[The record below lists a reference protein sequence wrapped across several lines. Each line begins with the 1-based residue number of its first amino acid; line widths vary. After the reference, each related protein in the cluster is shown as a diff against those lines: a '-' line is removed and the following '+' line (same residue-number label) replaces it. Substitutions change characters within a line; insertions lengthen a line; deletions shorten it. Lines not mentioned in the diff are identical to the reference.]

1 MLTDGGSE
9 LQDLLKWTP
18 SGLYCEPGG
27 FFIDPWRAVERAV
40 ITHAHSDHARMGSSR
55 YLCVSDGERLLRERL
70 GPSISLETLGY
81 GETMTLGDVRLSLHP
96 AGHVLGSAQVRIERK
111 GYTAVV
117 SGDYK
122 RQQDPTCEPFV
133 PLRCNLFVTE
143 STFGLPVFHWTSP
156 EAVASEIIE
165 WKQKNHEAGRAS
177 VLFAYSLGKA
187 QRLMAMV
194 GDRCGPIYL
203 HGAMEGTTHAYRA
216 SGRALPATV
225 QVRDAS
231 VSTPWHEGIVLA
243 PSSAQG
249 SPWMRRF
256 GDYSSGVASGWMAIR
271 GTRRRRAVDRG
282 FVLSDHVD
290 WEGLLQTIRET
301 EAESVWVTHG
311 FSNIVVRYLAEQ
323 GIDARTL
330 ETQFVGESPEARED
344 A

>member
-1 MLTDGGSE
+1 M
-9 LQDLLKWTP
+9 
-18 SGLYCEPGG
+18 
-27 FFIDPWRAVERAV
+27 
-40 ITHAHSDHARMGSSR
+40 ITHAHSDHARAGSSR
-55 YLCVSDGERLLRERL
+55 YLCVADGERLLRERL
-70 GPSISLETLGY
+70 GSSISLDTLDY
-81 GETMTLGDVRLSLHP
+81 GEAVTVGDVRLSLHP
-96 AGHVLGSAQVRIERK
+96 AGHVLGSAQVRIESK

-122 RQQDPTCEPFV
+122 RQPDPTCESFT

-143 STFGLPVFHWTSP
+143 STFGLPVFRWSS
-156 EAVASEIIE
+156 ADVVAGEIVE
-165 WKQKNHEAGRAS
+165 WKRKNQEEGRAS

-187 QRLMAMV
+187 QRLMAMM

-203 HGAMEGTTHAYRA
+203 HGAMEGTTAAYRA
-216 SGRALPATV
+216 SGRSLPATMP
-225 QVRDAS
+225 VREAPLGTCWS
-231 VSTPWHEGIVLA
+231 EGIVLA
-243 PSSAQG
+243 PPSAQG

-290 WEGLLQTIRET
+290 WEGLLHTIRET

-311 FSNIVVRYLAEQ
+311 FSNIVVRYLVEQ
-323 GIDARTL
+323 AVEARTL
-330 ETQFVGESPEARED
+330 ETQYVGESPEAKED